1 MRQLRS
7 IGCCA
12 AIVMA
17 GALGSVP
24 AQAAESEQPEAGFI
38 ELRPNP
44 CMLAKYTGGK
54 ACQLPELAAGG
65 DVGQQAAAR
74 LSRARFY
81 IDMGDKQNAFVEA
94 DEALKLALDDVD
106 IRHLVARLAMSAGDN
121 ARAEREFAIAL
132 QQRPDDANIQASNAT
147 RFLLTSET
155 QALRAFDKIVS
166 AFPKHRYSRKSRAKL
181 LMDAGRAKEAIAD
194 LDVLLA
200 EDSRDP
206 NLLALRGNANIR
218 AGNAR
223 QAVTDLTEALK
234 QDPGRYDL
242 VSARAIANEILGDDK
257 AALAD
262 YDTLL
267 GPISGGPPKYAIGG
281 DELAKFR
288 MQRAFVS
295 VRLKRFNDAAVEA
308 VNALEAGGRR
318 SFLRAQIFLRQ
329 NGFPEVPL
337 DGQPS
342 EDLRKAIQAC
352 MALNSCFENVS
363 GSL

>member
-1 MRQLRS
+1 M
-7 IGCCA
+7 
-12 AIVMA
+12 
-17 GALGSVP
+17 
-24 AQAAESEQPEAGFI
+24 
-38 ELRPNP
+38 
-44 CMLAKYTGGK
+44 
-54 ACQLPELAAGG
+54 PELAAGG
-65 DVGQQAAAR
+65 DIAQQAAAR

-81 IDMGDKQNAFVEA
+81 IDMADRQNAFVEA
-94 DEALKLALDDVD
+94 DEALKLTPDDVD
-106 IRHLVARLAMSAGDN
+106 IRHLVARLAMSAGNN
-121 ARAEREFAIAL
+121 ARADREFTIAL

-147 RFLLTSET
+147 RLLLTSET

-166 AFPKHRYSRKSRAKL
+166 AHPEHRYSRRSRAQL
-181 LMDAGRAKEAIAD
+181 LINAGRAGDAIAD

-218 AGNAR
+218 AGNAW
-223 QAVTDLTEALK
+223 QAVADLTEALK

-242 VSARAIANEILGDDK
+242 VSARAIANEILGDDS

-295 VRLKRFNDAAVEA
+295 VRLKRFDDAAAEA
-308 VNALEAGGRR
+308 VSALAAGGRR
-318 SFLRAQIFLRQ
+318 SFLRAQVFLRQ
-329 NGFPEVPL
+329 NGFPETPL
-337 DGQPS
+337 DGQSS
-342 EDLRKAIQAC
+342 EDLRKAMQAC
-352 MALNSCFENVS
+352 MGLNSCFEKIS